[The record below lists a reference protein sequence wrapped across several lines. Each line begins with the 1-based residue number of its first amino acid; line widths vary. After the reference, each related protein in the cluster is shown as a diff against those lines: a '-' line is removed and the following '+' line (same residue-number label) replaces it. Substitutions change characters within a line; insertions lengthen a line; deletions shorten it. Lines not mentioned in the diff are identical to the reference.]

1 MSIALHRPESPFDF
15 TPELAL
21 RGSTVG
27 EGFAVEEN
35 PRWEEHSTTQGERL
49 PTGRIQIECGYREA
63 ILA

>member
-15 TPELAL
+15 TPELPF

-35 PRWEEHSTTQGERL
+35 PRWEEHSTTHGERL
-49 PTGRIQIECGYREA
+49 STVLIQS
-63 ILA
+63 